1 VAQKRSGTL
10 VLLLLL
16 LLGGGGVIAYLMTQ
30 KDPTPP
36 RPAREEPVVV
46 PNNSLVTAP
55 PPPLPD
61 LPPPLP
67 AEEPDAG
74 SKAVKRGGGGGGR
87 NCNGTVDAGAVRRY
101 AQQNSGALRRCYER
115 RLKMNNLL
123 QGRMEIGLTIGP
135 GGQVQ
140 GARIN
145 ADSVRDPEVAACVR
159 QAVNTWRLPA
169 PSGGCVNV
177 SYPIAFTPSH

>member
-1 VAQKRSGTL
+1 VAQKSSGTL
-10 VLLLLL
+10 IALLVLL
-16 LLGGGGVIAYLMTQ
+16 LLGGGIVGYLVLH
-30 KDPTPP
+30 KPPAPPPPP
-36 RPAREEPVVV
+36 RHDDRVVV

-61 LPPPLP
+61 LPPPVI
-67 AEEPDAG
+67 EEPDGG
-74 SKAVKRGGGGGGR
+74 SRTLHHGGGGR
-87 NCNGTVDAGAVRRY
+87 GCNGDVDAGAVRRY

-140 GARIN
+140 SARIS
-145 ADSVRDPEVAACVR
+145 ADSVRDPEVASCVR
-159 QAVNTWRLPA
+159 QAVQTWHLPA
-169 PSGGCVNV
+169 PTGGCVNV